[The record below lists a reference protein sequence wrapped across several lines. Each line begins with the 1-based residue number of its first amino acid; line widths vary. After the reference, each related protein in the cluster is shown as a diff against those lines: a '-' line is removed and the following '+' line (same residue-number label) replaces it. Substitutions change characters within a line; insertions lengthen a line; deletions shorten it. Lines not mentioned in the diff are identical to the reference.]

1 MKKFII
7 ALAAIAVL
15 STPTFAASK
24 KMERTMAM
32 IEHQMKVNKSNS
44 ELLTLLRE
52 MRAMIERSA
61 GAKTVN

>member
-24 KMERTMAM
+24 KMERMMTM
-32 IEHQMKVNKSNS
+32 IEHQMKMNKSNP

-52 MRAMIERSA
+52 MRAMVERQA
-61 GAKTVN
+61 GSKTVN